1 MGKLTIIELN
11 YHCHDTVSVAE
22 VVQLHWP
29 SSGYLHLLKEKADV
43 QFVKHLQQSTAQT
56 IDGVPYLFFKRRN
69 RFWQIPF
76 ATHRYIKQQKP
87 DVVLVQGLVFP
98 LQVIALKWLL
108 GKRTL
113 LIAQHHGE
121 KPPTGWGAG
130 IKGWLQRRADTCIA
144 AYTFTALGNAEPWL
158 EAKIIARADKC
169 VEVLEAAPTI
179 EKLDKT
185 LSQQQ
190 TVIKGSPSFLWV
202 GRLNH
207 NKDPLTVLMAFSDY
221 LLQNPAARL
230 YMIYNQTD
238 AQLMNLIKQMLQVN
252 AKLGAAVQLVG
263 EVAKAE
269 MAQWY
274 SAADYYVSASHRE
287 GSGYALLEA
296 MHCGCIPVVTDIPTF
311 SKITD
316 GGKLGFLYPPSNPNN
331 LLQVL
336 LGLEGVDKKNLSA
349 AVLIHAQEKLSH
361 EAIAGEMVGLVERLK
376 GKLF

>member
-1 MGKLTIIELN
+1 
-11 YHCHDTVSVAE
+11 
-22 VVQLHWP
+22 
-29 SSGYLHLLKEKADV
+29 
-43 QFVKHLQQSTAQT
+43 
-56 IDGVPYLFFKRRN
+56 
-69 RFWQIPF
+69 
-76 ATHRYIKQQKP
+76 
-87 DVVLVQGLVFP
+87 VVLVQGLVFP

-108 GKRTL
+108 GKKTS
-113 LIAQHHGE
+113 IVVQHHGE
-121 KPPTGWGAG
+121 MPATGWGAG
-130 IKGWLQRRADTCIA
+130 IKGWLQRQADTCIA

-158 EAKIIARADKC
+158 AAKIIAKADKC
-169 VEVLEAAPTI
+169 VEVLEAAPSI
-179 EKLDKT
+179 VQQDKT
-185 LSQQQ
+185 LAQQE
-190 TVIKGSPSFLWV
+190 TGIKGSPSFLWV

-207 NKDPLTVLMAFSDY
+207 NKDPLTVLAAFSDY

-230 YMIYNQTD
+230 YMIYNQID
-238 AQLMNLIKQMLQVN
+238 VQWVDLIKQMLQ
-252 AKLGAAVQLVG
+252 ADTKLGAAVQLVG

-316 GGKLGFLYPPSNPNN
+316 GGKLGFLYPPGNPNN

-336 LGLEGVDKKNLSA
+336 LGLGQIDRTALSA
-349 AVLIHAQEKLSH
+349 KVLTHARGKLSH
-361 EAIAGEMVGLVERLK
+361 EAIAGEMVGLCERLK